1 MNFSCLYSYIYCEP
15 CNMHQ
20 INLNNNIHGYSF
32 ATGGLVMHSL
42 LDYFY
47 PFYNF

>member
-15 CNMHQ
+15 CNMHL
-20 INLNNNIHGYSF
+20 INLKNNIHGNSF
-32 ATGGLVMHSL
+32 ATGGPVRHSM

-47 PFYNF
+47 PFS